1 MSIKWTDIAEIA
13 IQLEEHY
20 PKEDNINLR
29 FTDLHKWV
37 IGLDDFDD
45 DPNSSNEKILRR
57 FKWHGYMKGNNE
69 N

>member
-20 PKEDNINLR
+20 PKDNINLR

-45 DPNSSNEKILRR
+45 DPNSSNEKILEAIQMAWIHER
-57 FKWHGYMKGNNE
+57 E
-69 N
+69 